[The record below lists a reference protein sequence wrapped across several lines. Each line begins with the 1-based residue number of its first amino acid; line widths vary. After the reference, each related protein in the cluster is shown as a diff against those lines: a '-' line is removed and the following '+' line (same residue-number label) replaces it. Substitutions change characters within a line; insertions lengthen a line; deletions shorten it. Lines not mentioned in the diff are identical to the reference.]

1 MFKPNTRF
9 LVVDDFATMRKAVKA
24 TLQIL
29 GFNNIVEAVD
39 GKHALEILNESQKAN
54 TPIEFIFS
62 DWTMPNLNG
71 IELLKSVK
79 QNSAYSQIP
88 FVLVTAESEQ
98 ANIVEA
104 LKAGVSEYIVKP
116 FNPQILKTKIEKV
129 YQKSPQKEK
138 KVA

>member
-29 GFNNIVEAVD
+29 GFNNIIEAVD
-39 GKHALEILNESQKAN
+39 GKHALEILNENQKAN
-54 TPIEFIFS
+54 TPVEFIFS

-79 QNSAYSQIP
+79 QNSNYSQIP

-129 YQKSPQKEK
+129 YQKLPQKEK